1 MKKTYITP
9 IAEEIRI
16 EKSLLTVTSSLGLD
30 TSTELG
36 DVNAGELLTR
46 EADFELEEEDGYDYD
61 LDEEDF

>member
-16 EKSLLTVTSSLGLD
+16 EKSLLTVTSSVGLD

-36 DVNAGELLTR
+36 DVNAGELLSR
-46 EADFELEEEDGYDYD
+46 ENDFEDDEDFDFD
-61 LDEEDF
+61 EDEEF

>member
-16 EKSLLTVTSSLGLD
+16 EKSLLTVTSSVGLD

-36 DVNAGELLTR
+36 DVNAGELLSR
-46 EADFELEEEDGYDYD
+46 ENDFEDDEDFDFGEED
-61 LDEEDF
+61 EF

>member
-16 EKSLLTVTSSLGLD
+16 EKSLLTVTSSVGLD

-36 DVNAGELLTR
+36 DVNAGELLSR
-46 EADFELEEEDGYDYD
+46 ENDFEDDDDFDFDED
-61 LDEEDF
+61 DEF

>member
-16 EKSLLTVTSSLGLD
+16 EKSLLTVTSSVGLD

-36 DVNAGELLTR
+36 DVNAGELLSR
-46 EADFELEEEDGYDYD
+46 ENDFEDDGDFDFDED
-61 LDEEDF
+61 DEF

>member
-16 EKSLLTVTSSLGLD
+16 EKSLLTVTSSVGLD

-36 DVNAGELLTR
+36 DVNAGALLSR
-46 EADFELEEEDGYDYD
+46 ENDFEDD
-61 LDEEDF
+61 EDFDFDEDDEF

>member
-16 EKSLLTVTSSLGLD
+16 EKSLLTVTSSVGLD

-36 DVNAGELLTR
+36 DVNAGELLSR
-46 EADFELEEEDGYDYD
+46 ENDFEDDEDFDFDEEEG
-61 LDEEDF
+61 F

>member
-16 EKSLLTVTSSLGLD
+16 EKSLLTVTSSVGLD

-36 DVNAGELLTR
+36 DVNAGELLSR
-46 EADFELEEEDGYDYD
+46 ENDFDDEDFDDYE

>member
-16 EKSLLTVTSSLGLD
+16 EKSLLTVTSSVGLD

-36 DVNAGELLTR
+36 DVNAGELLSR
-46 EADFELEEEDGYDYD
+46 ENDFEDDEDFDF
-61 LDEEDF
+61 DEEDEF

>member
-16 EKSLLTVTSSLGLD
+16 EKSLLTVTSSVGLD

-36 DVNAGELLTR
+36 DVNAGELLSR
-46 EADFELEEEDGYDYD
+46 ENDFEDD
-61 LDEEDF
+61 EDFDFDEDDEF